1 MAPLWSPKRANVFR
15 ASVDRACMAGKRLE
29 AAQLDEKAR
38 ELLVRYGARIIEAYV
53 GLVDLKKL
61 EAALEARAG
70 PGVKD
75 EMARL
80 RSAPEVAE
88 FIRLSA
94 PARFVDTAEQIVEL
108 FERYLVV
115 YRFRLAQSISPLDRR
130 RSAAENTRGGRGVTE
145 PLLAGK
151 RPAALARYLELT
163 EIIGEEY
170 VKAFD
175 RQGMLRF
182 EFFELLPRRGS
193 RAGRALHQIQALTST
208 EVRGAASWRAALSR
222 RADGMRRLR
231 WTGGLG
237 GNGRRACPQAPSCR
251 GEQHFRPPKT
261 TASVQVFGCLHDD
274 HPRALTAGVRKA
286 PRHEIAGGGSPPV
299 QRAMGN

>member
-88 FIRLSA
+88 FIKLSA

-115 YRFRLAQSISPLDRR
+115 YRFRLAQSISPLVTGDDRLLKIR
-130 RSAAENTRGGRGVTE
+130 EEVEESME

-182 EFFELLPRRGS
+182 ESSSFFHGVEAELAELCIKFKP
-193 RAGRALHQIQALTST
+193 
-208 EVRGAASWRAALSR
+208 
-222 RADGMRRLR
+222 
-231 WTGGLG
+231 
-237 GNGRRACPQAPSCR
+237 
-251 GEQHFRPPKT
+251 
-261 TASVQVFGCLHDD
+261 
-274 HPRALTAGVRKA
+274 
-286 PRHEIAGGGSPPV
+286 
-299 QRAMGN
+299 

>member
-88 FIRLSA
+88 FIKLSA

-115 YRFRLAQSISPLDRR
+115 YRFRLAQSISPLVTGDDRLLKIR
-130 RSAAENTRGGRGVTE
+130 EEVEELME

-222 RADGMRRLR
+222 RADGIRRLR
-231 WTGGLG
+231 WTGGL
-237 GNGRRACPQAPSCR
+237 RRR
-251 GEQHFRPPKT
+251 
-261 TASVQVFGCLHDD
+261 TADEL
-274 HPRALTAGVRKA
+274 VR
-286 PRHEIAGGGSPPV
+286 RC
-299 QRAMGN
+299 